1 MSTRKWPDIEGL
13 HVIIRDLRRYEEEPG
28 QRPPTVTYRAKVK
41 LDGTNAAVRFR
52 DGKVEGYQ
60 SRTQDITPDSDNA
73 GFARW
78 ASTIDWPRP
87 FSTEEQPVA
96 VLHGEWAGPGIQ
108 KGTACQML
116 KSKKFFIFAIELCS
130 EERSDGG
137 DWSQR
142 TLITDPHEIG
152 RMLFGWDHPDV
163 QIIPWHGEPRTVDL
177 SDPDAV
183 TRFAQ
188 DMNELVDV
196 VESSDPYL
204 KQAFGV
210 DGIGEGVVMYP
221 IPEESSMSPR
231 ERWRRLAF
239 KAKGEKHRV
248 KKAPRAVEVDPEEIK
263 SIAAFVETFVTQQ
276 RCEQGLT
283 VIMKGE
289 HPDIK
294 RIGEFIGW
302 MSKDVEKESR
312 VELEA
317 SGLTW
322 KQVSSAVGAAAR
334 GWYMN
339 LCKSI

>member
-1 MSTRKWPDIEGL
+1 
-13 HVIIRDLRRYEEEPG
+13 
-28 QRPPTVTYRAKVK
+28 
-41 LDGTNAAVRFR
+41 
-52 DGKVEGYQ
+52 
-60 SRTQDITPDSDNA
+60 
-73 GFARW
+73 
-78 ASTIDWPRP
+78 
-87 FSTEEQPVA
+87 
-96 VLHGEWAGPGIQ
+96 
-108 KGTACQML
+108 
-116 KSKKFFIFAIELCS
+116 
-130 EERSDGG
+130 
-137 DWSQR
+137 
-142 TLITDPHEIG
+142 
-152 RMLFGWDHPDV
+152 MLFGWDHPDV

-221 IPEESSMSPR
+221 IPGESSMSPR

-283 VIMKGE
+283 AIMKGE
-289 HPDIK
+289 QPDIR

-302 MSKDVEKESR
+302 ISKDVEKESR